1 MYEDKNN
8 NDIERI
14 LRRSGRK
21 RRSARVP
28 AAVYAGIA
36 ALVLIAAGVIGR
48 GGKKPGDPAQTA
60 QTGAVQ
66 AGSQEETTLS
76 PEEQAK
82 AEHAEKTKAGYMCA
96 IPKGAKP
103 IIPPRE

>member
-8 NDIERI
+8 NNIERI

-48 GGKKPGDPAQTA
+48 GGKKPGEDSPDRR
-60 QTGAVQ
+60 GAGGKSGRDDIVPGR
-66 AGSQEETTLS
+66 AGES
-76 PEEQAK
+76 
-82 AEHAEKTKAGYMCA
+82 
-96 IPKGAKP
+96 
-103 IIPPRE
+103 